1 LLSPGRAIG
10 DKWMMIP
17 RPETLAAILADV
29 AATEIMP
36 RFRNLAATDIREKSA
51 GDIAAVEM
59 AFMVEVV
66 VDRG

>member
-1 LLSPGRAIG
+1 
-10 DKWMMIP
+10 MMIP